1 MTSSRLPPGVKER
14 LRAALRQH
22 ADTWLSRF
30 YRHEILVARAV
41 RGIQDDAAEEFRRT
55 VVRPVVERVAA
66 GMATFQRRGQDV
78 TIATTP
84 ELRRLI
90 AEAEALVRQG
100 MRRVQDQARANLGQL
115 VKQEADWVQESAR
128 KVLRI
133 ETARPVSL
141 PRIEAAVEQR
151 PYLGA
156 TTEEWFGS
164 LVGGDNGAV
173 DNVRYAVQTGVQRG
187 LTTDEI
193 VRTLRGTRAGD
204 FEDGLLSGSNVDQ
217 LRAMVRTAAAHASA
231 TTRAETFADLG
242 VDQYQ
247 FVATLDSKTSI
258 ICAAN
263 DGKVFEMGKGPMPPL
278 HPNCRSSIVP
288 WTGNEVGNRAS
299 VDGPVPAST
308 TFPEWLEGQPR
319 SVQDEMLGPTRA
331 AAWRAGD
338 LTFAQMVGKD
348 LQPLSIDRLRQLD
361 RIPDPEDA

>member
-1 MTSSRLPPGVKER
+1 
-14 LRAALRQH
+14 
-22 ADTWLSRF
+22 
-30 YRHEILVARAV
+30 
-41 RGIQDDAAEEFRRT
+41 
-55 VVRPVVERVAA
+55 
-66 GMATFQRRGQDV
+66 
-78 TIATTP
+78 
-84 ELRRLI
+84 
-90 AEAEALVRQG
+90 
-100 MRRVQDQARANLGQL
+100 
-115 VKQEADWVQESAR
+115 
-128 KVLRI
+128 
-133 ETARPVSL
+133 
-141 PRIEAAVEQR
+141 
-151 PYLGA
+151 
-156 TTEEWFGS
+156 
-164 LVGGDNGAV
+164 VGGDNGAV

-242 VDQYQ
+242 VEQYQ

-288 WTGNEVGNRAS
+288 WTGREVGNRAS

-308 TFPEWLEGQPR
+308 TFPDWLEGQPR